1 MTFPAILFLE
11 DGTVC
16 KGLGFGNQSLSVGEI
31 VFNTSM
37 SGYQEI
43 ITDPSYAKQII
54 AFTHPHIGNTGT
66 NPEDNES
73 ENIYASGV
81 VIKDLP
87 SHYSNWRAT
96 ESLESF
102 LESKKAI
109 GIANVDTRQL
119 TAKLRDHGSLKACIV
134 PDSHDALESAK
145 KAIEQFSGLEGL
157 DLAKE
162 VTTEKS
168 YQWDEGTWPNYQD
181 VSSDRQIVAIDF
193 GIKKNILRLLKKHV
207 GNVTVVNAQ
216 ISFDELK
223 DFTKGFVKTQM
234 AQYGQL
240 NPEEKDLEDIVQ
252 RVLGNQDEAKRLQEQ
267 LMSQKLLN
275 FYKGNIT
282 FKVKEVN
289 YEEFVKEV
297 YK

>member
-11 DGTVC
+11 DGTVY
-16 KGLGFGNQSLSVGEI
+16 KGLGFGNQALSVGEI

-134 PDSHDALESAK
+134 PDGHDALESAK

-181 VSSDRQIVAIDF
+181 VSSERQIVAIDF

-216 ISFDELK
+216 ISLDRTL
-223 DFTKGFVKTQM
+223 GVKSRW
-234 AQYGQL
+234 GIL
-240 NPEEKDLEDIVQ
+240 I
-252 RVLGNQDEAKRLQEQ
+252 
-267 LMSQKLLN
+267 
-275 FYKGNIT
+275 
-282 FKVKEVN
+282 
-289 YEEFVKEV
+289 
-297 YK
+297 

>member
-11 DGTVC
+11 DGTVY

-102 LESKKAI
+102 LES
-109 GIANVDTRQL
+109 
-119 TAKLRDHGSLKACIV
+119 
-134 PDSHDALESAK
+134 
-145 KAIEQFSGLEGL
+145 
-157 DLAKE
+157 
-162 VTTEKS
+162 
-168 YQWDEGTWPNYQD
+168 
-181 VSSDRQIVAIDF
+181 
-193 GIKKNILRLLKKHV
+193 
-207 GNVTVVNAQ
+207 
-216 ISFDELK
+216 
-223 DFTKGFVKTQM
+223 
-234 AQYGQL
+234 
-240 NPEEKDLEDIVQ
+240 
-252 RVLGNQDEAKRLQEQ
+252 
-267 LMSQKLLN
+267 
-275 FYKGNIT
+275 
-282 FKVKEVN
+282 
-289 YEEFVKEV
+289 
-297 YK
+297 